1 MNYVKPNKGK
11 SIEERR
17 AEVIADNQELWGTQ
31 TGSGVST
38 GASSGASTGTNTG
51 TDDDYR
57 YYHGAYNGKMNKMPD
72 INAKKPAE
80 RPEESW
86 FRDEDFLP
94 RDDDYKDEAWEKAF
108 IEAFLEE
115 SGVKT
120 PRSKKADALN
130 GVPAA
135 KPSVED
141 FFNHYGKPSF
151 SFDDI
156 IEDYRKSNAA
166 LLGGNKFPSQEM
178 ILQKEND
185 LPGYRP
191 GSTPGGYL
199 NPAADPRGIAE
210 KYYILE
216 DYYGKPGKNAFE
228 NAMKGMFNRFRS
240 APGEAIEDLAFLIKD
255 FAPWYKPA
263 QNVVEKNT
271 AGTIGNTATG
281 QFGLAK
287 DETGYFGDRLIDAA
301 DAGSAMLGHAMIFG
315 PSHLALSQ
323 SVGGGL
329 DEYRYQRESGAD
341 KSEAL
346 VRGAGTGLV
355 SYGIERLGGLGADNS
370 ALPKINLKDTLSM
383 IRTVTKTALQ
393 EGGEEA
399 AEYTANSLMNSLADA
414 IYKGKISVDWDVEDA
429 FNSAVSGALV
439 GGGLSAVPTVNGRDI
454 DIVDEMNKIVSEKTD
469 VDTKIENAQKLKDS
483 LGWRKKA
490 EKEVD
495 KLLWYLGKQDY
506 RGVDYV
512 TRNAI
517 ERPII
522 GVNHFNKFGLP
533 NDIVQVG
540 KNPKRIER
548 NYLDSNG
555 KWLKQISN
563 SDHGKPKHHP
573 YGEKGE
579 HTHDIHWKGDEF
591 EKLMR
596 NISDEEKRENLDIL
610 WMLK

>member
-1 MNYVKPNKGK
+1 M
-11 SIEERR
+11 
-17 AEVIADNQELWGTQ
+17 
-31 TGSGVST
+31 
-38 GASSGASTGTNTG
+38 
-51 TDDDYR
+51 
-57 YYHGAYNGKMNKMPD
+57 
-72 INAKKPAE
+72 
-80 RPEESW
+80 
-86 FRDEDFLP
+86 
-94 RDDDYKDEAWEKAF
+94 
-108 IEAFLEE
+108 
-115 SGVKT
+115 
-120 PRSKKADALN
+120 
-130 GVPAA
+130 
-135 KPSVED
+135 
-141 FFNHYGKPSF
+141 
-151 SFDDI
+151 
-156 IEDYRKSNAA
+156 
-166 LLGGNKFPSQEM
+166 
-178 ILQKEND
+178 QKEND

-191 GSTPGGYL
+191 GSTPRGYL

-216 DYYGKPGKNAFE
+216 DYYGKPGENAFE

-240 APGEAIEDLAFLIKD
+240 APGKAIEDLAFLIKD

-429 FNSAVSGALV
+429 FNSVVSGALV

-495 KLLWYLGKQDY
+495 NLLYYLKKDKAK
-506 RGVDYV
+506 GVNNI
-512 TRNAI
+512 TRNAWGK
-517 ERPII
+517 PITEINHGVVI
-522 GVNHFNKFGLP
+522 GAPNSITEIINKKGGA
-533 NDIVQVG
+533 V
-540 KNPKRIER
+540 R
-548 NYLDSNG
+548 NYYNNGGLQYKQVANNNENHVLNNLDNG
-555 KWLKQISN
+555 GKHAHDYYLNEKGIPA
-563 SDHGKPKHHP
+563 HGKVRRMSVK
-573 YGEKGE
+573 E
-579 HTHDIHWKGDEF
+579 I
-591 EKLMR
+591 L
-596 NISDEEKRENLDIL
+596 ENEGWI
-610 WMLK
+610 